1 MSCYKCRSDINPD
14 DNFLL
19 CSQCDHKYHLKCL
32 TNVAQ
37 EDYDYIV
44 SSGASWK
51 CGKCELVKIKRG
63 DETPLTPTSEKIGQF
78 RESGNDSESST
89 GSINKQSCNKCHKGF
104 AHNALRVVCKVC
116 KITIHLKCT
125 EPLLSKEEYTK
136 VKQSWLCGTCF
147 MDPVKPARASGYAT
161 DKTQMQADKI
171 TLSDILAE
179 MLTFRKE
186 VKQTSKDMSDNIQKY
201 SDWIEDIDKKMEG
214 VAQKLDSVVAN
225 IDVLFQENVNL
236 KKTVHEL
243 TKKVNTLEQ
252 DAKDKVL
259 EINGVPLKNNED
271 VMELVSKVSE
281 AIGFQFD
288 ERKID
293 NCYRYK
299 PAVPGSNGPA

>member
-1 MSCYKCRSDINPD
+1 
-14 DNFLL
+14 
-19 CSQCDHKYHLKCL
+19 
-32 TNVAQ
+32 
-37 EDYDYIV
+37 
-44 SSGASWK
+44 
-51 CGKCELVKIKRG
+51 
-63 DETPLTPTSEKIGQF
+63 
-78 RESGNDSESST
+78 
-89 GSINKQSCNKCHKGF
+89 
-104 AHNALRVVCKVC
+104 
-116 KITIHLKCT
+116 
-125 EPLLSKEEYTK
+125 
-136 VKQSWLCGTCF
+136 

-299 PAVPGSNGPA
+299 PAVPGSNGPAGIHVKFVRKLDMQEFIRKRREKRNLNSRDLGFMDNDASVIYVNEGLTQKRRKLLRDARVARREKNYTYLWVSGGRILMRKDPGSRVVQINSQEDINRLL